1 MKYFSKLLS
10 MFLVGM
16 VLVSVGCTDYDE
28 QIRDLHNKIDQNQ
41 TDMTEKVD
49 AEINALEADL
59 AQVKADLEAALEA
72 MKNELSTKHKED
84 VDALKAIDA
93 ELDGKIA
100 AANEAIL
107 ALEGELAKEVSRLEG
122 EIDTLEAALE
132 AAKKEL
138 ADAIKAGDDAVKAEL
153 TKKITDLET
162 SLLAKINE
170 LQTKLEGDIEDL
182 RTDMQAKVDAANAA
196 IAEAND
202 AIDALDIRVGTLEA
216 DVDAIQQD
224 IVDIENEIADTKAAL
239 EKAIK
244 DGDAAVKAELE
255 AKIAALESELKAKI
269 AALEAQDKLF
279 AEQLEEIEDN
289 LNALSD
295 RVTANYNELKAD
307 LAKLETK
314 LQAQIDANK
323 RAIEENA
330 LDIVALQAQAEEI
343 IKSVDNVRNYV
354 VNVEKALIAHMEDF
368 ANYQAVVKGEI
379 SAINAHLVLLDEQIA
394 AIEAMLPEMQAQID
408 ANKAL
413 AQQNAADIAK
423 NAALFN
429 EFKNATLNTLDQ
441 LMKADVAINTAIA
454 ALADDV
460 DALEGDLAALA
471 ADLDA
476 YKTFVEGQLKDCYAH
491 IATVKGDLEASIA
504 ALKAQHTKDLTAVLA
519 QTTAIW
525 AQLSEYQNKLNDEIA
540 NRKAEDAAIL
550 KLLNEKYDNLDEK
563 YDARCN
569 ELNDAIVK
577 LEKDFMLY
585 QAEIQAMLSLA
596 IDNLKAEILAAEKRA
611 NEYTDVEVGKLKDY
625 TDKKLGEL
633 RTDLNSRIDDVEANL
648 KQLGIEFE
656 LEVERIN
663 TKIDTLNTTLTNRI
677 AALEKL
683 EAEHYGELKKE
694 IADNYNDLKGLIA
707 GINAQLLAVWAEC
720 SSIRDLVDDVKNTL
734 QGEIDVLT
742 NNLQTAVFEL
752 EFKLLVAQQEIYD
765 TINEKVAELQAQID
779 ELVNRIQSIVPVPQ
793 DDLQVPMYALME
805 PGEVKDLADD
815 QFLSN
820 GAVFSIAY
828 RITPA
833 EAASQIVE
841 YCKKDLSILSFALED
856 YTRYEV
862 TGKDAPKVMSVT
874 KDEEGTGR
882 IIVKGFVPYSE
893 ALDDFYKKGYVTYDY
908 GLGRDVTVTGA
919 DDLAV
924 ALVFNNEAADSEK
937 HKGNIISVFTPLTPS
952 PVYVT
957 AADLAL
963 YYTAEDKAIIN
974 GQFTSDQAY
983 YNVDQEGYGKRN
995 EIKYDDAVA
1004 TATDEDPAKA
1014 VILYEG
1020 WEPRIKYD
1028 GKYYTVETLAKD
1040 VFGLVSNSIVN
1051 GEEIVQFIPDFVNEC
1066 EHVYEDGGGLA
1077 ITYDE
1082 SNFDLTEDVRSYNDT
1097 YRVAKVIKESVG
1109 NKAITSLKTS
1119 LNGVISAV
1127 YGEEVK
1133 IIKAYSVVDLGSIQY
1148 VWNYADFKKAKDAG
1162 KAYRDYVRNFKYQV
1176 EDISLA
1182 AADLALIN
1190 EQVTLLPLPEDYY
1203 TDAGKTE
1210 LAGATYTVK
1219 AQAYKT
1225 DGTLEDTILTG
1236 WAFNTPTWTKAGES
1250 YTWTFNLNGWDFGK
1264 KYQVTAKAELPTLD
1278 IIFKF
1283 DLDMVALSDAVVA
1296 QSETKFEFDA
1306 SREIYDHKFGSS
1318 FALLWEQNEEA
1329 LKHHFTK
1336 DQFVGTSSSKSVFVD
1351 DSAYE
1356 DGVKYYTLSKNDS
1369 TPSTPTSYLSVP
1381 STPGVSY
1388 LATDNSNIR
1397 ELFLAINWDQVDGIA
1412 DEFDYSTYYTAV
1424 FGVDKIKMTNNVHA
1438 LVKMPE
1444 YFVQHSPTYVTAD
1457 KSVKGAKYTTEVK
1470 GIWSPNFSSDAVDGF
1485 STKHVLL
1492 PDAFNVY
1499 MLVGGIPQSVDPAV
1513 KKIDFVFEITGSV
1526 EDEFLWTNYK
1536 GNKFNAWSEADEA
1549 SNPDQ
1554 MNGIALNTADVVVDG
1569 KTYGAKKVLAYDGKA
1584 AYVFVNGTLRVA
1596 RYGGGY
1602 IEVPAAFKEYNDNY
1616 RVVKYDPIA
1625 GWHNKPAV
1633 LNTADMSADYKYSL
1647 FKSVSLVDARTN
1659 NVDGKGW
1666 ELIDHNTTLGI
1677 ANPWVVGNGYD
1688 NGFADT
1694 YNAGEVF
1701 GMNVT
1706 PYGVKFDSEFTT
1718 FVSGKSYEDLNLK
1731 NNIKLDTTNG
1741 TLRFIGVNSMTIYET
1756 VDVVVKVTVDYPWGR
1771 KVGDIVVTIP
1781 ANA

>member
-100 AANEAIL
+100 AANDAIL
-107 ALEGELAKEVSRLEG
+107 ALEGELAQEVSRLEG

-162 SLLAKINE
+162 DLLAKIND

-182 RTDMQAKVDAANAA
+182 RKDMQAKIDAANDA

-202 AIDALDIRVGTLEA
+202 AIDALDIRVGTLET

-224 IVDIENEIADTKAAL
+224 IVDIEKEIADNKAAL

-255 AKIAALESELKAKI
+255 AKIAALESELKGKI

-279 AEQLEEIEDN
+279 AEQLKEIEEN

-307 LAKLETK
+307 LAALETK

-454 ALADDV
+454 ALGDDITT
-460 DALEGDLAALA
+460 LEGDLAALA
-471 ADLDA
+471 ADLDG

-550 KLLNEKYDNLDEK
+550 KLLNEKYDELDTK

-663 TKIDTLNTTLTNRI
+663 SKIDTLNTTLTNRI

-734 QGEIDVLT
+734 QGEIDTLNNELT
-742 NNLQTAVFEL
+742 TAVFEL

-793 DDLQVPMYALME
+793 DDVQVPMYALME

-924 ALVFNNEAADSEK
+924 ALVFNNESVDSEK
-937 HKGNIISVFTPLTPS
+937 HKGNIISVFTALTPS

-963 YYTAEDKAIIN
+963 YYTPEKKAIEN
-974 GQFTSDQAY
+974 GKFTSDQAY

-1020 WEPRIKYD
+1020 WEPRVKYD
-1028 GKYYTVETLAKD
+1028 GEYYTVETLATD

-1066 EHVYEDGGGLA
+1066 EHVYEDAYALA

-1082 SNFDLTEDVRSYNDT
+1082 SNFDLTEDVRSYNDI
-1097 YRVAKVIKESVG
+1097 YRVAEVKKESVG
-1109 NKAITSLKTS
+1109 QKAITSLKTS

-1148 VWNYADFKKAKDAG
+1148 VWNYADFKEAKDAG
-1162 KAYRDYVRNFKYQV
+1162 KTYREFVRNFKYQV

-1219 AQAYKT
+1219 AQAYKA
-1225 DGTLEDTILTG
+1225 DGTLDATVLTG

-1283 DLDMVALSDAVVA
+1283 DLDMVALSAEAVA
-1296 QSETKFEFDA
+1296 QSETDFVYEASKEFYTND
-1306 SREIYDHKFGSS
+1306 SFGSS
-1318 FALLWEQNEEA
+1318 FALLWKQNEEA

-1336 DQFVGTSSSKSVFVD
+1336 DQFVGTTSSYSVVN
-1351 DSAYE
+1351 DSPIKGGE
-1356 DGVKYYTLSKNDS
+1356 KYYTLSKNGS
-1369 TPSTPTSYLSVP
+1369 TPSTPTAYTTVP
-1381 STPGVSY
+1381 TGTSF
-1388 LATDNSNIR
+1388 LATDTSNLRLLI
-1397 ELFLAINWDQVDGIA
+1397 LNIKWDQIDGIA

-1424 FGVDKIKMTNNVHA
+1424 FGDDEIKLTNNVHA

-1444 YFVQHSPTYVTAD
+1444 YYVVHSTTYVTAD
-1457 KSVKGAKYTTEVK
+1457 KSVEGAEYTTEVK
-1470 GIWSPNFSSDAVDGF
+1470 GLWSPKFSSDVVDDF
-1485 STKHVLL
+1485 STKHVILS
-1492 PDAFNVY
+1492 DAFNVFKR
-1499 MLVGGIPQSVDPAV
+1499 VGENGVPVNPAV
-1513 KKIDFVFEITGSV
+1513 DKIDFVFEITGSV
-1526 EDEFLWTNYK
+1526 EDEFWWTNYE
-1536 GNKFNAWSEADEA
+1536 GNPFNAWSEADEA
-1549 SNPDQ
+1549 SNPGQ
-1554 MNGIALNTADVVVDG
+1554 MNGIELNTTDMTVTVGSDI
-1569 KTYGAKKVLAYDGKA
+1569 KTYGPKKVLTYDGKA
-1584 AYVFVNGTLRVA
+1584 AYVFVNGTLRVE
-1596 RYGGGY
+1596 RFDGVSY
-1602 IEVPAAFKEYNDNY
+1602 IEVPAAFNEYNDNY

-1633 LNTADMSADYKYSL
+1633 LNTADMSADYVYSL

-1659 NVDGKGW
+1659 NGDKGW
-1666 ELIDHNTTLGI
+1666 ELIDHNATSVTD
-1677 ANPWVVGNGYD
+1677 PWVVGNGYD

-1694 YNAGEVF
+1694 VNAGTVF
-1701 GMNVT
+1701 GMGA

-1731 NNIKLDTTNG
+1731 NNIKLDTTKG

>member
-1 MKYFSKLLS
+1 
-10 MFLVGM
+10 M

-84 VDALKAIDA
+84 VDALKAVDA

-100 AANEAIL
+100 AANDAIL
-107 ALEGELAKEVSRLEG
+107 ALEGELAQEVSRLEG
-122 EIDTLEAALE
+122 EIDTLEAAME

-162 SLLAKINE
+162 DLLAKINE

-182 RTDMQAKVDAANAA
+182 RKDMQAKVDEANKA
-196 IAEAND
+196 IAEANE
-202 AIDALDIRVGTLEA
+202 AIDALELRA
-216 DVDAIQQD
+216 D
-224 IVDIENEIADTKAAL
+224 AL
-239 EKAIK
+239 E
-244 DGDAAVKAELE
+244 E
-255 AKIAALESELKAKI
+255 
-269 AALEAQDKLF
+269 QDVLF
-279 AEQLEEIEDN
+279 AEQLKELEEN
-289 LNALSD
+289 LNTLSD

-307 LAKLETK
+307 LAALETK
-314 LQAQIDANK
+314 LQAQIDTNK

-330 LDIVALQAQAEEI
+330 LDIVALQAQAEDI
-343 IKSVDNVRNYV
+343 IKDVETVRNNV
-354 VNVEKALIAHMEDF
+354 ADVEKALVAHIEEF
-368 ANYQAVVKGEI
+368 VAYQAAIEGKIAYIESHI
-379 SAINAHLVLLDEQIA
+379 SALEEQVA
-394 AIEAMLPEMQAQID
+394 AIEALLPEMQAQID
-408 ANKAL
+408 ANKEL

-423 NAALFN
+423 HEALFEAYKQAVANTFDQLTKADAALA
-429 EFKNATLNTLDQ
+429 ATL
-441 LMKADVAINTAIA
+441 A

-460 DALEGDLAALA
+460 TELDGELAALVSEFETYKA
-471 ADLDA
+471 NVDSQLSDCFAGLDNLEA
-476 YKTFVEGQLKDCYAH
+476 ELEDVNKSLSSK
-491 IATVKGDLEASIA
+491 IATNKVQIEA
-504 ALKAQHTKDLTAVLA
+504 LQAQVN
-519 QTTAIW
+519 AIW
-525 AQLSEYQNKLNDEIA
+525 AVMTQYQNKLNEEIA
-540 NRKAEDAAIL
+540 NREAADANIL
-550 KLLNEKYDNLDEK
+550 KLLNDKYNELDAE

-569 ELNDAIVK
+569 K
-577 LEKDFMLY
+577 LTEDLETLTGAFNEYKESMAKLIE
-585 QAEIQAMLSLA
+585 QLTLTLRKEIAESEA
-596 IDNLKAEILAAEKRA
+596 RA
-611 NEYTDVEVGKLKDY
+611 NKYTDIEVGELKDY
-625 TDKKLGEL
+625 TDKKLDEVNLEIKGLKEQIL
-633 RTDLNSRIDDVEANL
+633 DLQKGLMTMYN
-648 KQLGIEFE
+648 Q
-656 LEVERIN
+656 
-663 TKIDTLNTTLTNRI
+663 LNTTMYELYVQ
-677 AALEKL
+677 ALN
-683 EAEHYGELKKE
+683 
-694 IADNYNDLKGLIA
+694 I
-707 GINAQLLAVWAEC
+707 
-720 SSIRDLVDDVKNTL
+720 
-734 QGEIDVLT
+734 ID
-742 NNLQTAVFEL
+742 AR
-752 EFKLLVAQQEIYD
+752 
-765 TINEKVAELQAQID
+765 VAELQAQID

-793 DDLQVPMYALME
+793 DDVQVPMYALME
-805 PGEVKDLADD
+805 PGALNNDLSDD

-862 TGKDAPKVMSVT
+862 TGEAAPKVMSVT

-882 IIVKGFVPYSE
+882 IIVKGFVPNSK
-893 ALDDFYKKGYVTYDY
+893 ALDDFYKKGYAVWDT
-908 GLGRDVTVTGA
+908 GLGRYRYLTGA

-924 ALVFNNEAADSEK
+924 ALVFNNESVDSEK
-937 HKGNIISVFTPLTPS
+937 HKGNIISVFTALTPS

-963 YYTAEDKAIIN
+963 YYTPEKKAIEN
-974 GQFTSDQAY
+974 GKFTSDQAY

-1020 WEPRIKYD
+1020 WEPRVKYD
-1028 GKYYTVETLAKD
+1028 GEYYTVETLATD

-1066 EHVYEDGGGLA
+1066 EHVYEDAYALA

-1082 SNFDLTEDVRSYNDT
+1082 SNFDLTEDVRSYNDI
-1097 YRVAKVIKESVG
+1097 YRVAEVKKESVG

-1127 YGEEVK
+1127 YGEEVE

-1148 VWNYADFKKAKDAG
+1148 VWNYADFKKAKDASTL
-1162 KAYRDYVRNFKYQV
+1162 YRDYVRNFQYQV
-1176 EDISLA
+1176 EDISIP
-1182 AADLALIN
+1182 AADLVKIN
-1190 EQVTLLPLPEDYY
+1190 EVATLLPLPEDYY

-1210 LAGATYTVK
+1210 LAGATYTVE

-1225 DGTLEDTILTG
+1225 DGTLDATILTG
-1236 WAFNTPTWTKAGES
+1236 WVFTAPTWTKDGES

-1264 KYQVTAKAELPTLD
+1264 KYQVTAKAVLPTLD

-1283 DLDMVALSDAVVA
+1283 DLDMVALSAAV
-1296 QSETKFEFDA
+1296 ETKNEKEFEFKSSIA
-1306 SREIYDHKFGSS
+1306 HYKESFGSS
-1318 FALLWEQNEEA
+1318 FTLLWEQNEDA

-1336 DQFVGTSSSKSVFVD
+1336 DQFVGTSSTKSVFVD
-1351 DSAYE
+1351 DSTIE
-1356 DGVKYYTLSKNDS
+1356 GGLKYYTLSKNGS
-1369 TPSTPTSYLSVP
+1369 TPSTPTSYTTVP
-1381 STPGVSY
+1381 TGTSF
-1388 LATDNSNIR
+1388 LATDSSVIR
-1397 ELFLAINWDQVDGIA
+1397 ELLLDIGWSQVTGIA
-1412 DEFDYSTYYTAV
+1412 DYFDYSTYYTAV
-1424 FGVDKIKMTNNVHA
+1424 FGVDKIKLTNNVHA
-1438 LVKMPE
+1438 VVKMPE
-1444 YFVQHSPTYVTAD
+1444 YFVKHSTTYVTD
-1457 KSVKGAKYTTEVK
+1457 KKPVDGAKYTTEVK
-1470 GIWSPNFSSDAVDGF
+1470 GLWSPNFSSDVVDGF

-1492 PDAFNVY
+1492 PDAFNVFK
-1499 MLVGGIPQSVDPAV
+1499 LEDGVEKSVDPAV
-1513 KKIDFVFEITGSV
+1513 DKIDFVFQITGSV
-1526 EDEFLWTNYK
+1526 EDEFWWTNYS
-1536 GNKFNAWSEADEA
+1536 GIEFNAWSEADEA
-1549 SNPDQ
+1549 SNPGQ
-1554 MNGIALNTADVVVDG
+1554 MNGIALNTADKVVDG
-1569 KTYGAKKVLAYDGKA
+1569 KTYGPEKVLTYDGKA

-1602 IEVPAAFKEYNDNY
+1602 IKVPAAFNEYNDNY

-1659 NVDGKGW
+1659 NGDKGW

-1677 ANPWVVGNGYD
+1677 SNPWVVGNGYD
-1688 NGFADT
+1688 NGFDAGV
-1694 YNAGEVF
+1694 NAGAVF
-1701 GMNVT
+1701 GMVS
-1706 PYGVKFDSEFTT
+1706 PYGVTFDPNFTT

-1731 NNIKLDTTNG
+1731 NNIQLDTTNG

>member
-1 MKYFSKLLS
+1 
-10 MFLVGM
+10 M

-28 QIRDLHNKIDQNQ
+28 QIRDLHNKIDQTN
-41 TDMTEKVD
+41 DEMTEKVD

-84 VDALKAIDA
+84 VDALKAVDA

-100 AANEAIL
+100 AANDAI
-107 ALEGELAKEVSRLEG
+107 ATLEGELAKEVSRLEG

-153 TKKITDLET
+153 TQKITDLET

-182 RTDMQAKVDAANAA
+182 REDMQKKIDAANDA
-196 IAEAND
+196 IAEANK
-202 AIDALDIRVGTLEA
+202 AIDALELRA
-216 DVDAIQQD
+216 D
-224 IVDIENEIADTKAAL
+224 AL
-239 EKAIK
+239 E
-244 DGDAAVKAELE
+244 E
-255 AKIAALESELKAKI
+255 
-269 AALEAQDKLF
+269 QDVLF
-279 AEQLEEIEDN
+279 AEQLKELEEN
-289 LNALSD
+289 LNTLSD
-295 RVTANYNELKAD
+295 RVTSNYNELKAD

-314 LQAQIDANK
+314 LQAQIDTNK

-330 LDIVALQAQAEEI
+330 LDIVALQAQAEGI
-343 IKSVDNVRNYV
+343 IKDVETVRNNV
-354 VNVEKALIAHMEDF
+354 ANVEKALVAHIEEF
-368 ANYQAVVKGEI
+368 VAYQAAIEGKIAYIESHI
-379 SAINAHLVLLDEQIA
+379 SALEEQVA
-394 AIEAMLPEMQAQID
+394 AIEALLPEMQAQID
-408 ANKAL
+408 ANKEL

-423 NAALFN
+423 HEALFEAYKQAVANTFDQLTKADAALA
-429 EFKNATLNTLDQ
+429 ATL
-441 LMKADVAINTAIA
+441 A

-460 DALEGDLAALA
+460 TELDGELAALVSEFETYKA
-471 ADLDA
+471 NVDSQLSDCFAGLDNLEA
-476 YKTFVEGQLKDCYAH
+476 ELEDVNKSLSSK
-491 IATVKGDLEASIA
+491 IATNKVQIEA
-504 ALKAQHTKDLTAVLA
+504 LQAQVN
-519 QTTAIW
+519 AIW
-525 AQLSEYQNKLNDEIA
+525 AVMTQYQNKLNEEIA
-540 NRKAEDAAIL
+540 NREAADANIL
-550 KLLNEKYDNLDEK
+550 KLLNDKYNELDAE

-569 ELNDAIVK
+569 K
-577 LEKDFMLY
+577 L
-585 QAEIQAMLSLA
+585 AEDLETLTGAFNEYKESMAKLIEQLTLTLRKE
-596 IDNLKAEILAAEKRA
+596 IAESEARA
-611 NEYTDVEVGKLKDY
+611 NKYTDIEVGELKDY
-625 TDKKLGEL
+625 TDKKLDEVNLEIKGLKEQIL
-633 RTDLNSRIDDVEANL
+633 DLQKGLMTMYN
-648 KQLGIEFE
+648 Q
-656 LEVERIN
+656 
-663 TKIDTLNTTLTNRI
+663 LNTTMYELYVQ
-677 AALEKL
+677 ALN
-683 EAEHYGELKKE
+683 
-694 IADNYNDLKGLIA
+694 I
-707 GINAQLLAVWAEC
+707 
-720 SSIRDLVDDVKNTL
+720 
-734 QGEIDVLT
+734 ID
-742 NNLQTAVFEL
+742 AR
-752 EFKLLVAQQEIYD
+752 
-765 TINEKVAELQAQID
+765 VAELQAQID

-793 DDLQVPMYALME
+793 DDVQVPMYALME

-833 EAASQIVE
+833 EAASQIVA
-841 YCKKDLSILSFALED
+841 YCEKDLSILSFALED

-862 TGKDAPKVMSVT
+862 TGEAAPKVMSVT

-924 ALVFNNEAADSEK
+924 ALVFNNESVDSEK
-937 HKGNIISVFTPLTPS
+937 HKGNIISVFTALTPS

-963 YYTAEDKAIIN
+963 YYTPEKKAIEN
-974 GQFTSDQAY
+974 GKFTSDQAY

-1020 WEPRIKYD
+1020 WEPRVKYD
-1028 GKYYTVETLAKD
+1028 GEYYTVETLATD

-1066 EHVYEDGGGLA
+1066 EHVYEDAYALA

-1082 SNFDLTEDVRSYNDT
+1082 SNFDLTEDVRSYNDI
-1097 YRVAKVIKESVG
+1097 YRVAEVKKESVG

-1127 YGEEVK
+1127 YGEEVE

-1148 VWNYADFKKAKDAG
+1148 VWNYADFKKAKDASTP
-1162 KAYRDYVRNFKYQV
+1162 YRDYVRNFKYQV

-1225 DGTLEDTILTG
+1225 DGTLEPTVLTG

-1283 DLDMVALSDAVVA
+1283 DLDMVALLDAAVA
-1296 QSETKFEFDA
+1296 QSEKKPDFEFKSSIETYEA
-1306 SREIYDHKFGSS
+1306 SFGSS
-1318 FALLWEQNEEA
+1318 FTLLWEQNEEA

-1336 DQFVGTSSSKSVFVD
+1336 DQFVGTSSTKSVFVD
-1351 DSAYE
+1351 GSAIKG
-1356 DGVKYYTLSKNDS
+1356 GVKYYTLSKNGS
-1369 TPSTPTSYLSVP
+1369 TPSDPAFSYTTVP
-1381 STPGVSY
+1381 SGPGISY
-1388 LATDNSNIR
+1388 LATDTSDIS
-1397 ELFLAINWDQVDGIA
+1397 ELFLAIDWSEVDGIA
-1412 DEFDYSTYYTAV
+1412 DYFDYSTYYTAV
-1424 FGVDKIKMTNNVHA
+1424 FGGVDEIKLTNNVHA
-1438 LVKMPE
+1438 VVKMPE
-1444 YFVQHSPTYVTAD
+1444 YYVEHSPTYVTAD
-1457 KSVKGAKYTTEVK
+1457 KSVEGAKYTTEVK
-1470 GIWSPNFSSDAVDGF
+1470 GIWSPNFSSDVVDGF

-1499 MLVGGIPQSVDPAV
+1499 KLVGGNKHSVNPADD
-1513 KKIDFVFEITGSV
+1513 KIDFVFDITGSV
-1526 EDEFLWTNYK
+1526 EDEFLWTNYQ
-1536 GNKFNAWSEADEA
+1536 GNEFNAWSAADEA

-1569 KTYGAKKVLAYDGKA
+1569 KTYGPEKVLTYDGKA

-1602 IEVPAAFKEYNDNY
+1602 IEVPDAFKKYNNNY

-1694 YNAGEVF
+1694 VNAGEVF

>member
-1 MKYFSKLLS
+1 
-10 MFLVGM
+10 M

-41 TDMTEKVD
+41 TDITEKVD

-84 VDALKAIDA
+84 VDALKAVDA

-100 AANEAIL
+100 AANDAIQ
-107 ALEGELAKEVSRLEG
+107 ALEGELAQEVSRLEG

-153 TKKITDLET
+153 TQKITDLET
-162 SLLAKINE
+162 SLLAKIND

-182 RTDMQAKVDAANAA
+182 REDMQKKIDAANDA

-202 AIDALDIRVGTLEA
+202 AIDALELRA
-216 DVDAIQQD
+216 D
-224 IVDIENEIADTKAAL
+224 AL
-239 EKAIK
+239 E
-244 DGDAAVKAELE
+244 E
-255 AKIAALESELKAKI
+255 
-269 AALEAQDKLF
+269 QDVLF
-279 AEQLEEIEDN
+279 AEQLKELEEN
-289 LNALSD
+289 LNTLSD

-307 LAKLETK
+307 LAALETK
-314 LQAQIDANK
+314 LQAQIDTNK

-330 LDIVALQAQAEEI
+330 LDIVALQAQAEDI
-343 IKSVDNVRNYV
+343 IKDVETVRNNV
-354 VNVEKALIAHMEDF
+354 ANVEKALVAHIEEF
-368 ANYQAVVKGEI
+368 VAYQAAIEGKIAYIESHI
-379 SAINAHLVLLDEQIA
+379 SALEEQVA
-394 AIEAMLPEMQAQID
+394 AIEALLPEMQDQID
-408 ANKAL
+408 ANKEL

-423 NAALFN
+423 NEALFEAYKQAVANTFDQLTKADAALA
-429 EFKNATLNTLDQ
+429 ATL
-441 LMKADVAINTAIA
+441 A

-460 DALEGDLAALA
+460 TELDGELAALVSEFETYKA
-471 ADLDA
+471 NVDSQLSDCFAGLDNLEA
-476 YKTFVEGQLKDCYAH
+476 ELEDVNKSLSSK
-491 IATVKGDLEASIA
+491 IATNKVQIEA
-504 ALKAQHTKDLTAVLA
+504 LQAQVN
-519 QTTAIW
+519 AIW
-525 AQLSEYQNKLNDEIA
+525 AVMTQYQNKLNEEIA
-540 NRKAEDAAIL
+540 NREAADANIL
-550 KLLNEKYDNLDEK
+550 KLLNDKYNELDAE

-569 ELNDAIVK
+569 K
-577 LEKDFMLY
+577 L
-585 QAEIQAMLSLA
+585 AEDLETLTGAFNEYKESMAKLIEQLTLTLRKE
-596 IDNLKAEILAAEKRA
+596 IAESEARA
-611 NEYTDVEVGKLKDY
+611 NKYTDIEVGELKDY
-625 TDKKLGEL
+625 TDKKLDEVNLEIKGLKEQIL
-633 RTDLNSRIDDVEANL
+633 DLQKGLMTMYN
-648 KQLGIEFE
+648 Q
-656 LEVERIN
+656 
-663 TKIDTLNTTLTNRI
+663 LNTTMYELYVQCLNIIDERV
-677 AALEKL
+677 AA
-683 EAEHYGELKKE
+683 
-694 IADNYNDLKGLIA
+694 
-707 GINAQLLAVWAEC
+707 
-720 SSIRDLVDDVKNTL
+720 
-734 QGEIDVLT
+734 
-742 NNLQTAVFEL
+742 
-752 EFKLLVAQQEIYD
+752 
-765 TINEKVAELQAQID
+765 LQAQID

-793 DDLQVPMYALME
+793 DDVQVPMYALME

-862 TGKDAPKVMSVT
+862 TGEAAPKVMSVT

-924 ALVFNNEAADSEK
+924 ALVFNNESVDSEK
-937 HKGNIISVFTPLTPS
+937 HKGNIISVFTALTPS

-963 YYTAEDKAIIN
+963 YYTPEKKAIEN
-974 GQFTSDQAY
+974 GKFTSDQAY

-1020 WEPRIKYD
+1020 WEPRVKYD
-1028 GKYYTVETLAKD
+1028 GEYYTVETLATD

-1066 EHVYEDGGGLA
+1066 EHVYEDAYALA

-1082 SNFDLTEDVRSYNDT
+1082 SNFDLTEDVRSYNDI
-1097 YRVAKVIKESVG
+1097 YRVAEVKKESVG
-1109 NKAITSLKTS
+1109 QKAITSLKTS

-1148 VWNYADFKKAKDAG
+1148 VWNYADFKKAEDATTP
-1162 KAYRDYVRNFKYQV
+1162 YRDYVRNFQYQV
-1176 EDISLA
+1176 EDISIP
-1182 AADLALIN
+1182 AADLVKIN
-1190 EQVTLLPLPEDYY
+1190 EVATLLPLPEDYY

-1210 LAGATYTVK
+1210 LAGATYTVEAK
-1219 AQAYKT
+1219 AYKT
-1225 DGTLEDTILTG
+1225 DGTLDSTILTG
-1236 WAFNTPTWTKAGES
+1236 WVFTAPTWTKAGES

-1264 KYQVTAKAELPTLD
+1264 KYQVTAKAVLPTLD

-1283 DLDMVALSDAVVA
+1283 DLDMVALNDAAVA
-1296 QSETKFEFDA
+1296 QSEAEFEFK
-1306 SREIYDHKFGSS
+1306 SSIETYEESFGSS

-1336 DQFVGTSSSKSVFVD
+1336 DQFVGTSSTKSVFVD
-1351 DSAYE
+1351 DSTIK
-1356 DGVKYYTLSKNDS
+1356 GGLKYYTLSKNDS
-1369 TPSTPTSYLSVP
+1369 TPTTASYSTTLPSVK
-1381 STPGVSY
+1381 TY
-1388 LATDNSNIR
+1388 LATNSSDIR
-1397 ELFLAINWDQVDGIA
+1397 ELFLAIDWSEVDGIA

-1424 FGVDKIKMTNNVHA
+1424 FGGVDEIKLTNNVHA

-1444 YFVQHSPTYVTAD
+1444 YYVKHSTTYVTD
-1457 KSVKGAKYTTEVK
+1457 KKPVEGAKYTTEVK
-1470 GIWSPNFSSDAVDGF
+1470 GIWAPNFSSDVVAAF

-1492 PDAFNVY
+1492 PDAFNVFR
-1499 MLVGGIPQSVDPAV
+1499 LVGGVEKSVDPAV
-1513 KKIDFVFEITGSV
+1513 DKIDFVFQITGSV
-1526 EDEFLWTNYK
+1526 EDEFLWTNYQ
-1536 GNKFNAWSEADEA
+1536 GNEFNAWSAADEA

-1554 MNGIALNTADVVVDG
+1554 MNGIELNTADMVVDG
-1569 KTYGAKKVLAYDGKA
+1569 KTYGPEKVLAYDGKA

-1602 IEVPAAFKEYNDNY
+1602 IKVPAAFNEYNNNY

-1625 GWHNKPAV
+1625 GWSNKRHT
-1633 LNTADMSADYKYSL
+1633 LNTDDMSADYKYSL

-1659 NVDGKGW
+1659 NGDKGW

-1688 NGFADT
+1688 NGFDAGV
-1694 YNAGEVF
+1694 NAGAVF
-1701 GMNVT
+1701 GMVS

-1731 NNIKLDTTNG
+1731 NNIELDTTNG

>member
-28 QIRDLHNKIDQNQ
+28 QIRDLHNKIDQTN
-41 TDMTEKVD
+41 DEMTEKVD

-84 VDALKAIDA
+84 VDALKAVDA

-100 AANEAIL
+100 AANEAIE

-122 EIDTLEAALE
+122 EIDTLESALE

-162 SLLAKINE
+162 DLLAKIND
-170 LQTKLEGDIEDL
+170 LQTKLEGDIENL
-182 RTDMQAKVDAANAA
+182 RKDMQDKIDA
-196 IAEAND
+196 AND
-202 AIDALDIRVGTLEA
+202 AIDEANEAIDALELRADATEA
-216 DVDAIQQD
+216 DVDAIQKD
-224 IVDIENEIADTKAAL
+224 IVDIEKEIADNKAAL
-239 EKAIK
+239 EQAIK

-279 AEQLEEIEDN
+279 AEQLKELEEN
-289 LNALSD
+289 LNTLSD

-307 LAKLETK
+307 LAALETK

-330 LDIVALQAQAEEI
+330 LDIVALQAQAEDI
-343 IKSVDNVRNYV
+343 IKDVEAVRNNV
-354 VNVEKALIAHMEDF
+354 ANVEKALVAHIEEF
-368 ANYQAVVKGEI
+368 AAYQAAIAGKIAYIESHI
-379 SAINAHLVLLDEQIA
+379 SALEEQVA
-394 AIEAMLPEMQAQID
+394 AIEALLPEMQAQID
-408 ANKAL
+408 ANKEL

-423 NAALFN
+423 NEALFEAYKQAVANTFDQLTKADAALA
-429 EFKNATLNTLDQ
+429 ATL
-441 LMKADVAINTAIA
+441 A

-460 DALEGDLAALA
+460 TELDGELAALVSEFETYKA
-471 ADLDA
+471 NVDSQLSDCFAGLDNLEA
-476 YKTFVEGQLKDCYAH
+476 ELEDVNKSLSSK
-491 IATVKGDLEASIA
+491 IATNKVQIEA
-504 ALKAQHTKDLTAVLA
+504 LQAQVN
-519 QTTAIW
+519 AIW
-525 AQLSEYQNKLNDEIA
+525 AVMTQYQNKLNEEIA
-540 NRKAEDAAIL
+540 NREAADANIL
-550 KLLNEKYDNLDEK
+550 KLLNDKYNELDAE

-569 ELNDAIVK
+569 KLTEDLETLDGAFKEYKESMVK
-577 LEKDFMLY
+577 VIEQLTLTLRKEI
-585 QAEIQAMLSLA
+585 AESEA
-596 IDNLKAEILAAEKRA
+596 RA
-611 NEYTDVEVGKLKDY
+611 NKYTDIEVGELKDY
-625 TDKKLGEL
+625 TDKKLDEVNLEIKGLKEQIL
-633 RTDLNSRIDDVEANL
+633 DLQKGLMTMYN
-648 KQLGIEFE
+648 Q
-656 LEVERIN
+656 
-663 TKIDTLNTTLTNRI
+663 LNTTMYELYVQALNIIDARV
-677 AALEKL
+677 AA
-683 EAEHYGELKKE
+683 
-694 IADNYNDLKGLIA
+694 
-707 GINAQLLAVWAEC
+707 
-720 SSIRDLVDDVKNTL
+720 
-734 QGEIDVLT
+734 
-742 NNLQTAVFEL
+742 
-752 EFKLLVAQQEIYD
+752 
-765 TINEKVAELQAQID
+765 LQAQID

-793 DDLQVPMYALME
+793 NDVQVPMYALME

-862 TGKDAPKVMSVT
+862 TGEAAPKVMSVT

-924 ALVFNNEAADSEK
+924 ALVFNNESVDSEK
-937 HKGNIISVFTPLTPS
+937 HKGNIISVFTALTPS

-963 YYTAEDKAIIN
+963 YYTPEKKAIEN
-974 GQFTSDQAY
+974 GKFTSDQAY

-1020 WEPRIKYD
+1020 WEPRVKYD
-1028 GKYYTVETLAKD
+1028 GEYYTVETLATD

-1066 EHVYEDGGGLA
+1066 EHVYEDGLGLA

-1097 YRVAKVIKESVG
+1097 YRVAEVKKESVG
-1109 NKAITSLKTS
+1109 NKAITTLKTS

-1148 VWNYADFKKAKDAG
+1148 VWNYADFKKAKDATTP
-1162 KAYRDYVRNFKYQV
+1162 YRDYVRNFKYQV

-1182 AADLALIN
+1182 DADRALIN

-1219 AQAYKT
+1219 AQAYKA
-1225 DGTLEDTILTG
+1225 DGTLDATILTG
-1236 WAFNTPTWTKAGES
+1236 WAFNTPTWTKDGES

-1283 DLDMVALSDAVVA
+1283 DLDMVALSAAV
-1296 QSETKFEFDA
+1296 ETKNEKEFEFKSSIA
-1306 SREIYDHKFGSS
+1306 HYKESFGSS
-1318 FALLWEQNEEA
+1318 FTLLWEQNEDA

-1336 DQFVGTSSSKSVFVD
+1336 DQFVGTSSTKSVFVD
-1351 DSAYE
+1351 DSTIE
-1356 DGVKYYTLSKNDS
+1356 GGLKYYTLSKNGS
-1369 TPSTPTSYLSVP
+1369 TPSTPTSYTTVP
-1381 STPGVSY
+1381 TGTSF
-1388 LATDNSNIR
+1388 LATDSSVIR
-1397 ELFLAINWDQVDGIA
+1397 ELLLDIGWSQVTGIA
-1412 DEFDYSTYYTAV
+1412 DYFDYSTYYTAV
-1424 FGVDKIKMTNNVHA
+1424 FGVDKIKLTNNVHA
-1438 LVKMPE
+1438 VVKMPE
-1444 YFVQHSPTYVTAD
+1444 YFVKHSTTYVTD
-1457 KSVKGAKYTTEVK
+1457 KKPVDGAKYTTEVK
-1470 GIWSPNFSSDAVDGF
+1470 GLWSPNFSSDVVDGF

-1492 PDAFNVY
+1492 PDAFNVFK
-1499 MLVGGIPQSVDPAV
+1499 LEDGVEKSVDPAV
-1513 KKIDFVFEITGSV
+1513 DKIDFVFQITGSV
-1526 EDEFLWTNYK
+1526 EDEFWWTNYS
-1536 GNKFNAWSEADEA
+1536 GIEFNAWSEADEA
-1549 SNPDQ
+1549 SNPGQ
-1554 MNGIALNTADVVVDG
+1554 MNGIALNTADKVVDG
-1569 KTYGAKKVLAYDGKA
+1569 KTYGPEKVLTYDGKA
-1584 AYVFVNGTLRVA
+1584 AYVFVNGTLRVK
-1596 RYGGGY
+1596 RYGAGY
-1602 IEVPAAFKEYNDNY
+1602 IEVPAAFNEYNDNY

-1659 NVDGKGW
+1659 NGDKGW

-1677 ANPWVVGNGYD
+1677 SNPWVVGNGYD
-1688 NGFADT
+1688 NGFDAGV
-1694 YNAGEVF
+1694 NAGAVF
-1701 GMNVT
+1701 GMVS
-1706 PYGVKFDSEFTT
+1706 PYGVTFDPNFTT

-1731 NNIKLDTTNG
+1731 NNIQLDTTNG